1 MSIADYEPPKIEFE
15 LAKGVNIIL
24 RGLSTEDIV
33 HLFEANFPEIQATW
47 ELYEQA
53 NRAIFT
59 DTAQIKFL
67 SALISKCPGLV
78 SELISRSAGEPEH
91 AAKVAKW
98 GLGLQMGCLQAIF
111 NLTLQEA
118 GGLKNLSAS
127 LDPMLPTLAKFS
139 ASVLLGSLN
148 RENAERLLSRN
159 KPH

>member
-15 LAKGVNIIL
+15 LSSSVKIVL

-33 HLFEANFPEIQATW
+33 HLFEANFAEVQATW

-59 DTAQIKFL
+59 DTAQVKFL
-67 SALISKCPGLV
+67 AALIQKCPGLIAEV
-78 SELISRSAGEPEH
+78 ISRSAGEPEQMH
-91 AAKVAKW
+91 RVKTW
-98 GLGLQMGCLQAIF
+98 GLGLQMGCMQVIF

-148 RENAERLLSRN
+148 RENAEKLLSRS